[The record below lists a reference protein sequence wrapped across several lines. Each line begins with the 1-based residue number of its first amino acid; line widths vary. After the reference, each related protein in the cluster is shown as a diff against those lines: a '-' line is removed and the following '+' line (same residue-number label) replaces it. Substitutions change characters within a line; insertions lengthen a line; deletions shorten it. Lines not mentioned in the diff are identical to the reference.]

1 MAAAQLLAGM
11 DRSADPC
18 EDFYRYAC
26 GQWDQRHVIPEDEHS
41 YNTFEKLHDELQII
55 LRRQYC
61 WVLCVC
67 VCVCVCVLSLI
78 HI

>member
-1 MAAAQLLAGM
+1 M

-61 WVLCVC
+61 
-67 VCVCVCVLSLI
+67 LSLI
-78 HI
+78 HISEPTRR